1 MEEHILG
8 GTNSWRNKSLNKRLP
23 GQFNGFLIKSTDKSL
38 LCHWLC
44 LLFGCDLFGCNL
56 FGVWLQYVWCLVT
69 ICLVFDYC
77 CCVNVHVCVVI
88 VVVITGGPTPLGA
101 LPIFTIFDSFYRC
114 STFNS
119 QGFAPSGI
127 KEIWK

>member
-1 MEEHILG
+1 M
-8 GTNSWRNKSLNKRLP
+8 SLAL
-23 GQFNGFLIKSTDKSL
+23 FAV
-38 LCHWLC
+38 WLRS
-44 LLFGCDLFGCNL
+44 
-56 FGVWLQYVWCLVT
+56 VWLQSVWCLVTICLVT

-127 KEIWK
+127 KEILEIVWNMA